1 MLAIGQVGKNL
12 LLLQRI
18 IKKLNYTQ
26 KKTRNSLSFFY
37 NNFGDDMKV
46 YLDYVFFL
54 NFSFD
59 FLLLLTVSIILRRN
73 IPIKRI
79 ILGALVGG
87 ISIFLLFIKLNS
99 IQLFLLKLMISILM
113 IIVTFSYKNIRYT
126 IKNISYLYLS
136 SIVLGGALYLLNIQF
151 SYSNEGLIFYHN
163 GLSINVIVLVILSPF
178 ILYTYIKQTLQLK
191 NTYSQ
196 HHRVNITYHGK
207 IIKLNAFLDT
217 GNQLV
222 DPITKLPVV
231 IIQDTMIRSPTDFI
245 LVPYQTVSGPSMMR
259 CLKADSIEIDGKII
273 QQKFLLG
280 LTKNLNME
288 GIDCILNPIL
298 MEEIT

>member
-73 IPIKRI
+73 IPMKRI

-87 ISIFLLFIKLNS
+87 ISIFLLKL
-99 IQLFLLKLMISILM
+99 IISILM

-136 SIVLGGALYLLNIQF
+136 SIVLGGALYFLNIQF

-163 GLSINVIVLVILSPF
+163 GLSINVIVLIILSPF